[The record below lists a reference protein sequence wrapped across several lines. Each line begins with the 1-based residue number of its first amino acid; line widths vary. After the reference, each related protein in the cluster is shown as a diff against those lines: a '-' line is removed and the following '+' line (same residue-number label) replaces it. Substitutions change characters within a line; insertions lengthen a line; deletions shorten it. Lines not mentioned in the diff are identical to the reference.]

1 MGLPEDGENKKDHE
15 QSVVVHVVKA
25 KLFTGSRN
33 VRFAASN
40 PPRSYVL
47 AAKLAL
53 YTKHFPRK
61 KYSDIRVFYS

>member
-25 KLFTGSRN
+25 ELFTGSRN

-47 AAKLAL
+47 TAK
-53 YTKHFPRK
+53 
-61 KYSDIRVFYS
+61 